1 MALGFPEKSAQ
12 DQKKR
17 DHFIKRDCSCEGPGM
32 CLPLDPAFPLPVPPM
47 CWSRPCGARGQSVLS
62 ESQPGLTNLRNEG
75 EGEGG
80 LLLIGRKSRNP
91 SKMIHLGEGGARV
104 QRETSTGGGE
114 QLSQVSNAW
123 KSEKVWETI
132 TSEAC

>member
-1 MALGFPEKSAQ
+1 MLGTILGLAMKEFLIPGARKHTHVPSQVTTGASLFRSGTYRTWKDKVHGIGFPEKSAQ

-47 CWSRPCGARGQSVLS
+47 CWSRPGGAWGESVLR

-75 EGEGG
+75 G
-80 LLLIGRKSRNP
+80 S
-91 SKMIHLGEGGARV
+91 
-104 QRETSTGGGE
+104 GGGGR
-114 QLSQVSNAW
+114 VINR
-123 KSEKVWETI
+123 
-132 TSEAC
+132 